1 MGLVVSRQKRKIY
14 VCAFKEE
21 FTSEGSNTSFHDSL
35 DGKFLNLSILLF
47 VNCLLR
53 IILFLLFPLSVFIFT
68 SCTMWVEKPKSTTD
82 TPGSKL
88 SLFVT
93 ITSIKDSEL
102 GVILFGDL
110 TIFIE
115 LWLIDF

>member
-1 MGLVVSRQKRKIY
+1 
-14 VCAFKEE
+14 
-21 FTSEGSNTSFHDSL
+21 
-35 DGKFLNLSILLF
+35 
-47 VNCLLR
+47 
-53 IILFLLFPLSVFIFT
+53 
-68 SCTMWVEKPKSTTD
+68 MWVEKPKSTTD